1 MDAREFERFCQHMI
15 RVSCTFPNIRAKR
28 YEIAINEDDVYT
40 NYKAWA
46 NHRLLGMPD
55 IRYKVMNK
63 NNFLRRFRRKY
74 HLYIR
79 DNSLRQDLLCFN
91 TEDEC
96 DAFDNSF
103 TLLETLANRVFTVQN
118 DIPGLLITLG
128 LERHLERFRV
138 R

>member
-15 RVSCTFPNIRAKR
+15 RVSCSFPNIRAKR

-91 TEDEC
+91 TEGEC
-96 DAFDNSF
+96 DAFDDSF
-103 TLLETLANRVFTVQN
+103 TLLEKLLVRIFALQN
-118 DIPGLLITLG
+118 DIPGIQITDG
-128 LERHLERFRV
+128 LERELERFRV
-138 R
+138 G

>member
-1 MDAREFERFCQHMI
+1 MDAREFDRFCQHMI
-15 RVSCTFPNIRAKR
+15 RVSCSFPNIRAKR

-46 NHRLLGMPD
+46 NDRLLGMPD

-63 NNFLRRFRRKY
+63 NNFLRRFRKRY
-74 HLYIR
+74 HLHIR

-91 TEDEC
+91 TQDEC